1 MITADCDAIRDHLDA
16 FVDGELRGAELRY
29 VSAHLEACRRCGE
42 EVDERRTLGGLIR
55 ESVADGYHHPIPGGL
70 SAGVVA
76 RVRAES
82 YFSWR
87 GVLARGFDDWH
98 WLLVGGGAVSATFVS
113 MFLFSAMLT
122 LGTSRPQ
129 AGSLSSIGTAL
140 MAPSGGSLYAEV
152 SQGADPSLILVQL
165 DGGSGSPSQ
174 VVSGWSDSAEQ
185 QLVEELAQ
193 ILVRHG
199 SLVELASMPEKQR
212 LYAQRLLD
220 RIAAARRSATAIG
233 PMGPLT
239 VHRLRFVTNTDVK
252 ALD

>member
-1 MITADCDAIRDHLDA
+1 MITADCDAIRDDLDA

-29 VSAHLEACRRCGE
+29 VAAHLEACVRCGE
-42 EVDERRTLGGLIR
+42 EVDTRRTLGGLIR

-98 WLLVGGGAVSATFVS
+98 WVMVGGGAVCATFVS
-113 MFLFSAMLT
+113 MLLCSAILL

-129 AGSLSSIGTAL
+129 AGSLSSLGTAL
-140 MAPSGGSLYAEV
+140 LASSGSLYAEV
-152 SQGADPSLILVQL
+152 SQGTGNALILVQL
-165 DGGSGSPSQ
+165 DRGAGSATPLP
-174 VVSGWSDSAEQ
+174 SGWGDSAEQ
-185 QLVEELAQ
+185 QLVEALGQ
-193 ILVRHG
+193 VLVRRG
-199 SLVELASMPEKQR
+199 NLVELASMPEQER
-212 LYAQRLLD
+212 RYAEWLLD
-220 RIAAARRSATAIG
+220 RISEARRSAPAVS

-239 VHRLRFVTNTDVK
+239 VHRLHLITNTDVK
-252 ALD
+252 ALN

>member
-1 MITADCDAIRDHLDA
+1 MSTADCDAIRDHLDA

-29 VSAHLEACRRCGE
+29 VSAHLETCKRCGDE
-42 EVDERRTLGGLIR
+42 IDERRTLGGLIR
-55 ESVADGYHHPIPGGL
+55 ESVAEAYHHSIPGGL

-98 WLLVGGGAVSATFVS
+98 WLLVGGGAFSATFLS
-113 MFLFSAMLT
+113 MFLFSSMLL

-129 AGSLSSIGTAL
+129 AGSLSSLGTAL
-140 MAPSGGSLYAEV
+140 MAPSAGSLYAEV

-165 DGGSGSPSQ
+165 DGGSGSVSQ

-185 QLVEELAQ
+185 QLVEALGQ

-199 SLVELASMPEKQR
+199 SLVELASMPEKER
-212 LYAQRLLD
+212 RYAQGLLE
-220 RIAAARRSATAIG
+220 RIAEARRTAPAVG

-239 VHRLRFVTNTDVK
+239 VHRLRFVTKTDVR

>member
-29 VSAHLEACRRCGE
+29 VSAHLESCRRCGE
-42 EVDERRTLGGLIR
+42 EIDERRTLGGLIR

-87 GVLARGFDDWH
+87 SVLTRGFDDWH
-98 WLLVGGGAVSATFVS
+98 WILVGGGAVSLTFLS
-113 MFLFSAMLT
+113 MLLCCAIVLF
-122 LGTSRPQ
+122 GTSRPQ
-129 AGSLSSIGTAL
+129 AGSLSSLGTTL
-140 MAPSGGSLYAEV
+140 MSSSGSLYAEV
-152 SQGADPSLILVQL
+152 SQGTDSALILVQL
-165 DGGSGSPSQ
+165 DSGSGAPQ
-174 VVSGWSDSAEQ
+174 VLFGWNDSAEQ
-185 QLVEELAQ
+185 QLVEALGQ

-199 SLVELASMPEKQR
+199 SLVELSSMPAHER
-212 LYAQRLLD
+212 RYAQWLLD
-220 RIAAARRSATAIG
+220 RIAEARRSAPAVG

-239 VHRLRFVTNTDVK
+239 VHRLRLVTNTDVK